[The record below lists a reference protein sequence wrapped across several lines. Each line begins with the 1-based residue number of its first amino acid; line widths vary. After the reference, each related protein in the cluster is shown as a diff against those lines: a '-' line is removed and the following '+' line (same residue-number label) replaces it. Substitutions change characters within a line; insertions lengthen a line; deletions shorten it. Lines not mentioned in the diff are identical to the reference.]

1 MLWSY
6 HYKPWQTVISFSVIV
21 LWSPHIWQVVIWCF
35 SPTSSIYVIPRM
47 DLIHQDVMYVQVF
60 PVAHLTC
67 VPDKLISITD
77 RALSWKAAG
86 FACIHIQMHT
96 CIHACTRIYDT
107 HVHTYMIHTYT
118 HIWYTRTHI
127 YDTHVHTYMVH
138 MYTHI
143 WYTRTHTRTSSF
155 TICAHALTI
164 YTNTVQ

>member
-107 HVHTYMIHTYT
+107 HVHT
-118 HIWYTRTHI
+118 
-127 YDTHVHTYMVH
+127 
-138 MYTHI
+138 
-143 WYTRTHTRTSSF
+143 
-155 TICAHALTI
+155 HALAHSPYAHMHSLYIQILYNSTELCKEFNVFAYFECI
-164 YTNTVQ
+164 IKQYWRWIITSADLVQEYTFL